1 MNEKEILTAGLDA
14 VTKSIEMW
22 SWLYQH
28 PAYSKTDYFEYKN
41 IAYENR
47 PLNNCCLCEF
57 VREFSNYSIVAYFG
71 IDALLQ
77 NHSISNC
84 RYCPVTWPEGSCCST
99 SSPFDRWA
107 RALCEADD
115 KQAAG
120 DVLKLLYKSKRRLRE
135 AINLAAEDERRERE
149 KIWEYAAANFLN

>member
-1 MNEKEILTAGLDA
+1 MNEKEILTAALDA

-28 PAYSKTDYFEYKN
+28 PRHCKSDYFEYKN
-41 IAYENR
+41 IADENR
-47 PLNNCCLCEF
+47 PLNNCYLCEF
-57 VREFSNYSIVAYFG
+57 VCEFSNYSIVAYFG

-84 RYCPVTWPEGSCCST
+84 RYCPVVWPEGHCDSH
-99 SSPFDRWA
+99 SSPYNLWA
-107 RALCEADD
+107 MAICAENE

-120 DVLKLLYKSKRRLRE
+120 DVLKLLYKAKRRLRE
-135 AINLAAEDERRERE
+135 AINLIAEDERRERE
-149 KIWEYAAANFLN
+149 KIWQHITSN